1 MCEKDKNH
9 VRYKIKKEGKL
20 ERRGVRERTL
30 GRDRDEEKERK
41 KEESEKEKK
50 NRDRQIENC
59 KGNKI

>member
-50 NRDRQIENC
+50 NRDR
-59 KGNKI
+59 